1 MENSTGWEAGGTF
14 LDELA
19 PALGPVGELLSISL
33 LDLGT
38 FLHTAHQVIAQA
50 MAVID
55 ALHRPL
61 VVPHLVAKQVS

>member
-1 MENSTGWEAGGTF
+1 MSTGWEAGGTF
-14 LDELA
+14 LNELA
-19 PALGPVGELLSISL
+19 PALGPVGKLLGISL

-38 FLHTAHQVIAQA
+38 LLHAAHQVVAQA
-50 MAVID
+50 MAVIY